1 MPLTNRVE
9 TEEVLDLCPSGE
21 IFACDFY
28 LTGAET
34 WAEKAWGFQR
44 GLVTNVDH
52 HAPVARMR
60 QHLSSTNLALL
71 RVRQEGVVAAG
82 SHIVLNHTDCD
93 SVLSAAVLSGAVEP
107 SDELGVAA
115 IAADHTGEPNAI
127 ADLLQTVDALLV
139 PSPLDL
145 WASVGIREV
154 IGQVSHINE
163 SLQSLLIVNQCQP
176 HTKLAKEVLDIL
188 SDFGIPLC
196 PVVLRQRTAYRQAAI
211 FGQTVHDLD
220 AQAKPAI
227 HEIEELTD
235 YLCRVLDLSL
245 RKDS

>member
-21 IFACDFY
+21 IFARDFY
-28 LTGAET
+28 LTDAET

-127 ADLLQTVDALLV
+127 ADLLQAMDALLV

-154 IGQVSHINE
+154 IGQVSADR
-163 SLQSLLIVNQCQP
+163 QSMPAAHKAGKGSSRYSVRLRDSALSGR
-176 HTKLAKEVLDIL
+176 LAPTHCLPSSGHL
-188 SDFGIPLC
+188 W
-196 PVVLRQRTAYRQAAI
+196 
-211 FGQTVHDLD
+211 
-220 AQAKPAI
+220 
-227 HEIEELTD
+227 TD
-235 YLCRVLDLSL
+235 RSRSGCS
-245 RKDS
+245 S

>member
-28 LTGAET
+28 LTDAET
-34 WAEKAWGFQR
+34 WAEKAWGFQLGR
-44 GLVTNVDH
+44 VTNVDH

-127 ADLLQTVDALLV
+127 ADLLQAVDAL
-139 PSPLDL
+139 
-145 WASVGIREV
+145 R
-154 IGQVSHINE
+154 
-163 SLQSLLIVNQCQP
+163 
-176 HTKLAKEVLDIL
+176 
-188 SDFGIPLC
+188 
-196 PVVLRQRTAYRQAAI
+196 
-211 FGQTVHDLD
+211 
-220 AQAKPAI
+220 
-227 HEIEELTD
+227 D
-235 YLCRVLDLSL
+235 YDLSQRNL
-245 RKDS
+245 RLLLEDKPLEPVAQEALGSRHRKQRSRRKLSRKASSSDKMMYSLPNSMPLSTANSLPRCCQMPPSS